1 MSRFDFALEK
11 KNENQTLI
19 KEQCICN
26 LTEVVILEKI
36 KIARGKDKE
45 IVRVVEK
52 MKKAEVKV
60 LRGGEWQV
68 EGDLVLNKG
77 KVCAKKWKV
86 KSGDNLVTL

>member
-1 MSRFDFALEK
+1 
-11 KNENQTLI
+11 
-19 KEQCICN
+19 
-26 LTEVVILEKI
+26 
-36 KIARGKDKE
+36 
-45 IVRVVEK
+45 